1 MDDAIPIEAKNW
13 AVVAHLSALVGVL
26 GIPPLVGP
34 LVVWLL
40 KRDVHPF
47 VDEAGK
53 EALNFNITFFLYL
66 VVSALSIFVLVG
78 VVLLPVVVVAW
89 FVLVVI
95 GTVRTSEGVS
105 YRYPLTIR
113 FVS

>member
-1 MDDAIPIEAKNW
+1 MDDTIPIEAKNW
-13 AVVAHLSALVGVL
+13 AVAAHLSALVGLL

-53 EALNFNITFFLYL
+53 EALNFNITFFIYL
-66 VVSALSIFVLVG
+66 IVSALSIFLLIG
-78 VVLLPVVVVAW
+78 IVLLPIVAVAWLVLVVVAA
-89 FVLVVI
+89 
-95 GTVRTSEGVS
+95 VRTSEGTS